1 MDEHCKKY
9 SITSYAFLKENSTS
23 STSQIFL
30 TNSFKTTTTNSDTAS
45 TSPTSHNNNLIASAQ
60 PTNQFIKIR
69 SLLDRGL
76 KFVEKR
82 LSLQEFLSHSNAII
96 NNMTS
101 FNTIHS
107 ANHPTNAITPFPFFA
122 FCQNLFSKASTAT
135 TSTSSALNTSNN
147 TSNYAELVSTLLGH
161 PSINSF
167 NSTPNVKESTSNI
180 LANNTNSTPS
190 LGTNSS
196 QLNITILTETSPRQ
210 QSSERGARRQK
221 LETQLMNKIG
231 HVLTLFNSKTRI
243 ELIAMEVQDNVI
255 QCLANGLR
263 LDMDEAHFNSNW
275 SQCLDRLN
283 SAKNRRQLV
292 NFRLDEIVS
301 EMRYAR
307 KSKVFILYS
316 LKSDQYKLLVV
327 P

>member
-1 MDEHCKKY
+1 
-9 SITSYAFLKENSTS
+9 
-23 STSQIFL
+23 
-30 TNSFKTTTTNSDTAS
+30 
-45 TSPTSHNNNLIASAQ
+45 
-60 PTNQFIKIR
+60 
-69 SLLDRGL
+69 
-76 KFVEKR
+76 
-82 LSLQEFLSHSNAII
+82 
-96 NNMTS
+96 
-101 FNTIHS
+101 
-107 ANHPTNAITPFPFFA
+107 
-122 FCQNLFSKASTAT
+122 
-135 TSTSSALNTSNN
+135 
-147 TSNYAELVSTLLGH
+147 
-161 PSINSF
+161 
-167 NSTPNVKESTSNI
+167 
-180 LANNTNSTPS
+180 
-190 LGTNSS
+190 
-196 QLNITILTETSPRQ
+196 
-210 QSSERGARRQK
+210 
-221 LETQLMNKIG
+221 MNKIG